1 MERSKVRVRAAAP
14 SEGFLALTLAALC
27 GGAQTQGVATGL
39 WVGKLDQR
47 PGTSPPHELWAESAA
62 WRSELTQV
70 IPRLGRPVSR
80 CYSRYIA

>member
-1 MERSKVRVRAAAP
+1 MERSKVRVLAAAP

-47 PGTSPPHELWAESAA
+47 PGTSPPHELWAESASCLA
-62 WRSELTQV
+62 VGAYTSHTKVRTS
-70 IPRLGRPVSR
+70 
-80 CYSRYIA
+80 CK